1 MPKPKQA
8 ASKLCIKCNTVLP
21 LGSFYPNKDW
31 VAQSYRDAWC
41 RDCANKHCENKD
53 TVIQYCTQNNR
64 RFNSSCWDKAVTKAQ
79 SAVANNAEYV
89 SPKTT
94 TSKREKILEK
104 TAVAQYFSMM
114 NLLPYYSYND
124 NFDENGIYVGDVS
137 SNIDDEEKAPVKAIY
152 SRVWRGTYTPEQIEM
167 LDEQYSKL
175 ENDFELDDENRRD
188 YARKVIRAS
197 FNADIAE
204 DKYRRGEITLK
215 EYKDA
220 ANLFDNLSKSSE
232 FAACKRKPG
241 ETSGMGSLGEIILQV
256 ELSGALSN
264 RQDEFPPDQVD
275 AIMNDFYHAFVSAG
289 IRGEI

>member
-1 MPKPKQA
+1 MY
-8 ASKLCIKCNTVLP
+8 I
-21 LGSFYPNKDW
+21 
-31 VAQSYRDAWC
+31 
-41 RDCANKHCENKD
+41 
-53 TVIQYCTQNNR
+53 
-64 RFNSSCWDKAVTKAQ
+64 
-79 SAVANNAEYV
+79 
-89 SPKTT
+89 
-94 TSKREKILEK
+94 
-104 TAVAQYFSMM
+104 
-114 NLLPYYSYND
+114 
-124 NFDENGIYVGDVS
+124 GDVS
-137 SNIDDEEKAPVKAIY
+137 ECVTDEEVSVVKPIY

-167 LDEQYSKL
+167 LDEQYEKL

-256 ELSGALSN
+256 ELGGALN
-264 RQDEFPPDQVD
+264 DRKDEFPPDQID
-275 AIMNDFYHAFVSAG
+275 DILNDYYHAFEAAG
-289 IRGEI
+289 IRGEL

>member
-1 MPKPKQA
+1 MAKGTKQA
-8 ASKLCIKCNTVLP
+8 ASKLCIKCNRVLP

-41 RDCANKHCENKD
+41 RDCANKHCNEKE
-53 TVIQYCTQNNR
+53 TLIQYCSQNNR
-64 RFNSSCWDKAVTKAQ
+64 RFNETCWSKAHTKAE
-79 SAVANNAEYV
+79 SAVANNADYV

-94 TSKREKILEK
+94 TAKREKILEK
-104 TAVAQYFSMM
+104 TAVSQYFSMM
-114 NLLPYYSYND
+114 NLLPFYIYTD
-124 NFDENGIYVGDVS
+124 NIDENGMYVGDVTE
-137 SNIDDEEKAPVKAIY
+137 DFEADEVPVVKPVY

-167 LDEQYSKL
+167 LDEQYEKL

-241 ETSGMGSLGEIILQV
+241 ETSGMGSLGEII
-256 ELSGALSN
+256 
-264 RQDEFPPDQVD
+264 
-275 AIMNDFYHAFVSAG
+275 
-289 IRGEI
+289 